1 MKVLFDVIGD
11 NYGFNSWK
19 QIIDMVISLI
29 TSNILT
35 AGFFFIMIVRIFID
49 IIGATFNK
57 DGTRK
62 ESN

>member
-1 MKVLFDVIGD
+1 MIVFLDVIGD
-11 NYGFNSWK
+11 GYGFNSWK
-19 QIIDMVISLI
+19 QIIDMVINLI

-49 IIGATFNK
+49 IVGATFNK

-62 ESN
+62 EGN